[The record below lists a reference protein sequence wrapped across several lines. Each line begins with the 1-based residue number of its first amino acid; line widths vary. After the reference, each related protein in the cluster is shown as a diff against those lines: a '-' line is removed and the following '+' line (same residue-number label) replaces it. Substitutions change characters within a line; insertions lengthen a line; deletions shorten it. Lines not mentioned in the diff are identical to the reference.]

1 MEDACISGTSN
12 GDLQAFRVYSE
23 HKFTWSEARAEKRE
37 TN

>member
-23 HKFTWSEARAEKRE
+23 HKFPWSEARAEKRE